1 MKSNKLMQ
9 ALLSTAMCAAILFSN
24 AAAVFAAEVPP
35 LPRKEGENPL
45 AEQSPVNLL
54 RQPGAASSYQY
65 GEDALYN
72 MSNLDLLGSDASSLD
87 LDCQKLTDGVKSSAG
102 SIDFDSVVNFYSNS
116 AFNNAENG
124 AKFSNQNTV
133 DFDLGQP
140 KTIVEVNAYSSAGLT
155 GRYAGSLGH
164 IGKYSVYV
172 SADKNQWTCV
182 LDGKNCG
189 EDISEQT
196 GAYVARYAVS
206 ADKVPG
212 HPDATGIYAQYVRIL
227 FETNALWSNYSF
239 LTAEEVEIL
248 GQDGKAQGAFEPAG
262 EQESPAAENLAR
274 TASYTYSPSTEEY
287 MLTAENDLAYSSD
300 ADCKKMNDGVRGD
313 ATGAD
318 MTNWTVF
325 EPIPWMNPDNASN
338 YNNDPLCAIF
348 DLGAQKFI
356 TGVSTASLVT
366 QQIKQSANLQIYV
379 SNDKLDWFEVSK
391 KNGYDQQEPVN
402 GVVELSWDAA
412 TDKVKDHADAT
423 AVYARYVKV
432 VFSSVSPDAP
442 SQQVALDEIEI
453 LGSSD
458 RMEGAYEPKAEEITG
473 DTDPHYPD
481 NLAYRKSYEVLN
493 ASAAGDSSYPDPKK
507 TKLTDG
513 VEATADYLDAPWTA
527 YSDGAYREFVIDL
540 GEICSVSEVE
550 FNNLSNDGIAAKMPG
565 SVDVSFSKDNASWST
580 LKNAFLI
587 PERPT
592 EVAKVLYNWK
602 AADDPYVPKA
612 DGQATAKVEAR
623 YVKLHVPMQNW
634 CFIDEIRVLGEKGVT
649 DDAVSLPIDGEIVKT
664 YMQKGPHTAGIGN
677 LVLLYNGYY
686 EDGSGN
692 WTAENC
698 MPYLVHED
706 LKTGELDTMFDGVL
720 LLALRTEGGEHTFQ
734 GPSSAA
740 EAATV
745 DDFIWY
751 LEKTLGKNGDVAQ
764 LNQAAKMAGEKLGDP
779 DYKLK
784 VVLNIPGTSEKQVDF
799 GALPGTTKSLSFSPD
814 INPDGYMDDQVAAI
828 NWYNQELLRMWDE
841 GSFEYL
847 ELAGIYLVEEGISKM
862 TPVLQSVADF
872 AHGNDLK
879 YFWIPYMNAPGY
891 SQWKRWGFDAVAYQP
906 NYMFSSDSTTERLQN
921 AAQAAIEYGM
931 GIELELAGLNEA
943 GVISPDRFNRYM
955 DYLEAGVDYGFDGDK
970 AYKAYYQDTC
980 ALLYAANSNT
990 PKVRY
995 IYDATYQFIKGTY
1008 EKGYLQYLSEETITL
1023 NDVSD
1028 IGTALEAIAKK
1039 LEAASE
1045 QEEIQYLEGQKAKLE
1060 KLRDYIMAIRE
1071 DIAQLVASFE
1081 GVTADNITEEQKIEL
1096 KEVVARIQNYLS
1108 GQNLTS
1114 AQRSTLTKKL
1124 QQLYALDESAFK
1136 QYTITIAKMTNG
1148 RIEADQQKAIE
1159 GTTVTLTV
1167 TPDSNYKLKE
1177 GSLLVNGKAISGT
1190 SFVMPA
1196 EDVTITAEF
1205 VSTVVSP
1212 VPTPTPTPTPAP
1224 SAPNTA
1230 QVPNQPAPTPAS
1242 TSKPSTITA
1251 MPQTGDTSNPTLYVV
1266 LLVASLLGLA
1276 VVFVCKKRN
1285 DK

>member
-1 MKSNKLMQ
+1 MKSNKRMQ

-24 AAAVFAAEVPP
+24 AATAFAAGIPP
-35 LPRKEGENPL
+35 LPRKQGDSPL
-45 AEQSPVNLL
+45 AEQAPVNLL
-54 RQPGAASSYQY
+54 RQPGTAASYQY

-72 MSNLDLLGSDASSLD
+72 MSNFDILGSDVSSLD
-87 LDCQKLTDGVKSSAG
+87 LGCQKLTDGVKSSAG
-102 SIDFDSVVNFYSNS
+102 SIDFDSVVNLYSN
-116 AFNNAENG
+116 AGFNNAENG

-140 KTIVEVNAYSSAGLT
+140 KTIVEVNTYSAAGLT
-155 GRYAGSLGH
+155 GRYAGALGH

-172 SADKNQWTCV
+172 SADKNQWVCV

-196 GAYVARYAVS
+196 GAYVARYAVLE
-206 ADKVPG
+206 DKVPER
-212 HPDATGIYAQYVRIL
+212 PDATGIYAQYVRIV
-227 FETNALWSNYSF
+227 FETNALWGNYSF

-248 GQDGKAQGAFEPAG
+248 GQDGRAPGAFDPAG
-262 EQESPAAENLAR
+262 EPEPPAAENLAR
-274 TASYTYSPSTEEY
+274 AAAYAYSPSTEKY
-287 MLTAENDLAYSSD
+287 MLTAQNDPAYS
-300 ADCKKMNDGVRGD
+300 ADTGCKKMNDGVRGD

-318 MTNWTVF
+318 MSNWTVF

-348 DLGAQKFI
+348 DLGAQRSI

-366 QQIKQSANLQIYV
+366 QQIKQSGNLQVFV
-379 SNDKLDWFEVSK
+379 SNDKLDWFEVCK
-391 KNGYDQQEPVN
+391 KNGYDKHEPVH
-402 GVVELSWDAA
+402 GTVELSWDVAA
-412 TDKVKDHADAT
+412 DKVKDHPDAT

-442 SQQVALDEIEI
+442 SQRVALDEIEI
-453 LGSSD
+453 LGSSG
-458 RMEGAYEPKAEEITG
+458 RMEGAYEPKADEITG
-473 DTDPHYPD
+473 DTDPHYPN
-481 NLAYRKSYEVLN
+481 NLAYRKPYEVLN
-493 ASAAGDSSYPDPKK
+493 ASATGDSPYPDPKK

-513 VEATADYLDAPWTA
+513 VEATEDYLDAPWTA
-527 YSDGAYREFVIDL
+527 YSEGAYREFVIDL

-565 SVDVSFSKDNASWST
+565 AVDVSFSKDKAGWST

-587 PERPT
+587 PERPS

-612 DGQATAKVEAR
+612 EGKNTAKVEAR

-634 CFIDEIRVLGEKGVT
+634 CFIDEIRVLGEKGVA
-649 DDAVSLPIDGEIVKT
+649 DDAVSLPIDGEVVKT

-698 MPYLVHED
+698 LPYLVHED
-706 LKTGELDTMFDGVL
+706 LETGECDTMFDGVL
-720 LLALRTEGGEHTFQ
+720 LLALRTEGGKHTFQ

-740 EAATV
+740 EAANV

-764 LNQAAKMAGEKLGDP
+764 LNQAARMAGEKLGDP
-779 DYKLK
+779 NYKLK

-799 GALPGTTKSLSFSPD
+799 GVLPGTSRSLSFSPD
-814 INPDGYMDDQVAAI
+814 VNPDGYMDDQVTAI
-828 NWYNQELLRMWDE
+828 NWYNQELLRMWKE
-841 GSFEYL
+841 GGFEYL
-847 ELAGIYLVEEGISKM
+847 ELSGLYLVEEGISKM
-862 TPVLQSVADF
+862 TPVLQSIADF
-872 AHGNDLK
+872 AHNNDLK

-906 NYMFSSDSTTERLQN
+906 NYMFSSDPTTERLQN

-931 GIELELAGLNEA
+931 GIELELAGLNKA
-943 GVISPDRFNRYM
+943 GVISPERFNRYM

-980 ALLYAANSNT
+980 ALLYAANSNI

-1028 IGTALEAIAKK
+1028 INTALKAIAKK
-1039 LEAASE
+1039 MEAGPG
-1045 QEEIQYLEGQKAKLE
+1045 QEELQYLEGQKAKLE

-1071 DIAQLVASFE
+1071 DIAQLMTSFE
-1081 GVTADNITEEQKIEL
+1081 DVTPENITEQQKAEL
-1096 KEVVARIQNYLS
+1096 KEVVARIQNYLN

-1114 AQRSTLTKKL
+1114 AQRSALAKKL
-1124 QQLYALDESAFK
+1124 QQLYALDETAYK
-1136 QYTITIAKMTNG
+1136 QYAITIGKMDNG
-1148 RIEADQQKAIE
+1148 TVKADQEKAME
-1159 GTTVTLTV
+1159 GTTVTLTI
-1167 TPDSNYKLKE
+1167 TPAAHYKLKE
-1177 GSLLVNGKAISGT
+1177 GSLKVNGRPISGT

-1196 EDVTITAEF
+1196 EAVTITAEF
-1205 VSTVVSP
+1205 VSAIVS
-1212 VPTPTPTPTPAP
+1212 PTPTPPAP
-1224 SAPNTA
+1224 QTDPEPDRPGSGSG
-1230 QVPNQPAPTPAS
+1230 QLPA
-1242 TSKPSTITA
+1242 
-1251 MPQTGDTSNPTLYVV
+1251 TGDT
-1266 LLVASLLGLA
+1266 AGLA
-1276 VVFVCKKRN
+1276 ALAVLMTLCAGAVLWLYRKARRSR
-1285 DK
+1285 

>member
-1 MKSNKLMQ
+1 M
-9 ALLSTAMCAAILFSN
+9 
-24 AAAVFAAEVPP
+24 
-35 LPRKEGENPL
+35 
-45 AEQSPVNLL
+45 
-54 RQPGAASSYQY
+54 
-65 GEDALYN
+65 
-72 MSNLDLLGSDASSLD
+72 
-87 LDCQKLTDGVKSSAG
+87 
-102 SIDFDSVVNFYSNS
+102 
-116 AFNNAENG
+116 
-124 AKFSNQNTV
+124 
-133 DFDLGQP
+133 
-140 KTIVEVNAYSSAGLT
+140 
-155 GRYAGSLGH
+155 
-164 IGKYSVYV
+164 
-172 SADKNQWTCV
+172 
-182 LDGKNCG
+182 
-189 EDISEQT
+189 
-196 GAYVARYAVS
+196 
-206 ADKVPG
+206 
-212 HPDATGIYAQYVRIL
+212 
-227 FETNALWSNYSF
+227 
-239 LTAEEVEIL
+239 
-248 GQDGKAQGAFEPAG
+248 
-262 EQESPAAENLAR
+262 
-274 TASYTYSPSTEEY
+274 
-287 MLTAENDLAYSSD
+287 
-300 ADCKKMNDGVRGD
+300 
-313 ATGAD
+313 
-318 MTNWTVF
+318 
-325 EPIPWMNPDNASN
+325 
-338 YNNDPLCAIF
+338 
-348 DLGAQKFI
+348 
-356 TGVSTASLVT
+356 
-366 QQIKQSANLQIYV
+366 
-379 SNDKLDWFEVSK
+379 
-391 KNGYDQQEPVN
+391 
-402 GVVELSWDAA
+402 
-412 TDKVKDHADAT
+412 
-423 AVYARYVKV
+423 
-432 VFSSVSPDAP
+432 
-442 SQQVALDEIEI
+442 
-453 LGSSD
+453 
-458 RMEGAYEPKAEEITG
+458 
-473 DTDPHYPD
+473 
-481 NLAYRKSYEVLN
+481 
-493 ASAAGDSSYPDPKK
+493 
-507 TKLTDG
+507 
-513 VEATADYLDAPWTA
+513 
-527 YSDGAYREFVIDL
+527 
-540 GEICSVSEVE
+540 
-550 FNNLSNDGIAAKMPG
+550 
-565 SVDVSFSKDNASWST
+565 
-580 LKNAFLI
+580 
-587 PERPT
+587 
-592 EVAKVLYNWK
+592 
-602 AADDPYVPKA
+602 
-612 DGQATAKVEAR
+612 
-623 YVKLHVPMQNW
+623 
-634 CFIDEIRVLGEKGVT
+634 
-649 DDAVSLPIDGEIVKT
+649 
-664 YMQKGPHTAGIGN
+664 
-677 LVLLYNGYY
+677 
-686 EDGSGN
+686 
-692 WTAENC
+692 
-698 MPYLVHED
+698 
-706 LKTGELDTMFDGVL
+706 
-720 LLALRTEGGEHTFQ
+720 
-734 GPSSAA
+734 
-740 EAATV
+740 
-745 DDFIWY
+745 
-751 LEKTLGKNGDVAQ
+751 
-764 LNQAAKMAGEKLGDP
+764 
-779 DYKLK
+779 
-784 VVLNIPGTSEKQVDF
+784 NIPGTSEKQVDF

-1230 QVPNQPAPTPAS
+1230 PVPNQPAPTPAS

>member
-1 MKSNKLMQ
+1 MKSNKRMQ

-24 AAAVFAAEVPP
+24 AATAFAAGMAP
-35 LPRKEGENPL
+35 LPQKQGGSPL
-45 AEQSPVNLL
+45 AEQPPVNLL
-54 RQPGAASSYQY
+54 RQPGAAASYQY

-72 MSNLDLLGSDASSLD
+72 MSNFDILGSDVSSLD
-87 LDCQKLTDGVKSSAG
+87 LSCQKLTDGVKSSGG
-102 SIDFDSVVNFYSNS
+102 SIDFDSVVNLYSN
-116 AFNNAENG
+116 AAANNAENG

-140 KTIVEVNAYSSAGLT
+140 KTIVEVNAYSAAGLT

-172 SADKNQWTCV
+172 SADKNQWICV
-182 LDGKNCG
+182 LDGKNCA
-189 EDISEQT
+189 ENISEQT
-196 GAYVARYAVS
+196 GAYVARYAVLE
-206 ADKVPG
+206 DKVPER
-212 HPDATGIYAQYVRIL
+212 PDATGIYAQYVRIV
-227 FETNALWSNYSF
+227 FETNALWGNYSF

-248 GQDGKAQGAFEPAG
+248 GQDGKAPGAFDPAG
-262 EQESPAAENLAR
+262 EPEPPAAENLAQAA
-274 TASYTYSPSTEEY
+274 TYAYSPSTEKY
-287 MLTAENDLAYSSD
+287 MLTAQNDPAYS
-300 ADCKKMNDGVRGD
+300 ADTACTKMNDGVRGD

-318 MTNWTVF
+318 LSHWTVF

-348 DLGAQKFI
+348 DLGEQKSI

-366 QQIKQSANLQIYV
+366 EQIKQSSNLQVFV
-379 SNDKLDWFEVSK
+379 SNDKLDWFEVCK
-391 KNGYDQQEPVN
+391 KNGYDKHEPVH
-402 GVVELSWDAA
+402 GTVELSWDVAA
-412 TDKVKDHADAT
+412 DKVKDHPDAT
-423 AVYARYVKV
+423 AVYAQYVKV

-442 SQQVALDEIEI
+442 SQLVALDEIEI
-453 LGSSD
+453 QGKAG
-458 RMEGAYEPKAEEITG
+458 RMEGAYEPKADEITG
-473 DTDPHYPD
+473 DTDPNHPN
-481 NLAYRKSYEVLN
+481 NLAYRKPYEVLN
-493 ASAAGDSSYPDPKK
+493 ASTTGDSSYPDPKK

-513 VEATADYLDAPWTA
+513 VEATEDYLDAPWTA
-527 YSDGAYREFVIDL
+527 YSEGPYREFVIDL

-550 FNNLSNDGIAAKMPG
+550 FNNLSNDGISAKMPG
-565 SVDVSFSKDNASWST
+565 AVDVSFSKDKTSWST
-580 LKNAFLI
+580 LKNSFLI
-587 PERPT
+587 PERPS
-592 EVAKVLYNWK
+592 EIAKVLYNWK

-612 DGQATAKVEAR
+612 EGKDTAKVEAR

-649 DDAVSLPIDGEIVKT
+649 DDAVSLPIDGDVVKT

-698 MPYLVHED
+698 LPYLVHED
-706 LKTGELDTMFDGVL
+706 LKTGKRDTMFDGVL

-740 EAATV
+740 EAANV

-779 DYKLK
+779 NYKLK

-799 GALPGTTKSLSFSPD
+799 GVLPGTSKSLSFSPD
-814 INPDGYMDDQVAAI
+814 VNPDGYMDDQVTAI
-828 NWYNQELLRMWDE
+828 NWYNQELLRMWKE
-841 GSFEYL
+841 GNFEYL
-847 ELAGIYLVEEGISKM
+847 ELSGLYLVEEGINKM
-862 TPVLQSVADF
+862 TPVLQSIADF
-872 AHGNDLK
+872 AHNNNLK

-906 NYMFSSDSTTERLQN
+906 NYMFSSDPTTERLKN

-931 GIELELAGLNEA
+931 GIELELAGLNKA
-943 GVISPDRFNRYM
+943 GAISPERFNRYM

-980 ALLYAANSNT
+980 ALLYAANSNI

-1008 EKGYLQYLSEETITL
+1008 KKGYLQYLSEETITL

-1028 IGTALEAIAKK
+1028 IKTALDAIAKK
-1039 LEAASE
+1039 LEAKPE
-1045 QEEIQYLEGQKAKLE
+1045 QQEIEYLEGQKAKLE
-1060 KLRDYIMAIRE
+1060 KLRSYIMNIRE
-1071 DIAQLVASFE
+1071 DITRLQSSFE
-1081 GVTADNITEEQKIEL
+1081 GVTPENITEQQKVEL
-1096 KEVVARIQNYLS
+1096 KEVVAQIKAYLD

-1114 AQRSTLTKKL
+1114 AQRSSLVKKL
-1124 QQLYALDESAFK
+1124 QQLYKLDESAFK
-1136 QYTITIAKMTNG
+1136 QHTITIDKMANG
-1148 RIEADQQKAIE
+1148 KVEADQEKAVE

-1167 TPDSNYKLKE
+1167 KPDPNYKLKE
-1177 GSLLVNGKAISGT
+1177 GSLKVNGKAISGT

-1196 EDVTITAEF
+1196 EAVTITAEF
-1205 VSTVVSP
+1205 VSTSVSPTP
-1212 VPTPTPTPTPAP
+1212 VPTPSAPAP
-1224 SAPNTA
+1224 ETD
-1230 QVPNQPAPTPAS
+1230 PAPTQPGGGSSQLPA
-1242 TSKPSTITA
+1242 TGDTA
-1251 MPQTGDTSNPTLYVV
+1251 MPIAMGIV
-1266 LLVASLLGLA
+1266 LLASATAALLLL
-1276 VVFVCKKRN
+1276 KRQRE
-1285 DK
+1285 K